1 MPKAKLS
8 RQSSMSVTM
17 LLLLLVQTL
26 CAESMLSQRIQ
37 WQKTPIA
44 ITLSVGEERLVH
56 FRAPVSVGL
65 PATLESVLRTQTVN
79 GTVYLMAK
87 AAFGSTRVMVR
98 EIDSG
103 QVYLFDLSASTSSG
117 TTSGVTSGNTAPI
130 VVTLDEPGTAENR
143 LGETD
148 NGARHGYVSLTRFAA
163 QQLYAPMRLLSA
175 VPGIVRVPVQ
185 RGSVA
190 LVPGD
195 TVEAQPLVA
204 WRAGHLYVTAL
215 KLSNRSRKAQV
226 LDPRTLRGA
235 WLSAAFQHA
244 RLLPAGDEADTTAV
258 YLVSAQPFAASL

>member
-17 LLLLLVQTL
+17 LLLLLAQTL
-26 CAESMLSQRIQ
+26 CAESMLPQRIQ

-44 ITLSVGEERLVH
+44 ITLSVGEERMVD
-56 FRAPVSVGL
+56 FRGPVSVGL

-87 AAFGSTRVMVR
+87 AAFGSTRVIVR
-98 EIDSG
+98 EINSG

-117 TTSGVTSGNTAPI
+117 NTVPI

-148 NGARHGYVSLTRFAA
+148 NGVQHGYVSLTRYAA
-163 QQLYAPMRLLSA
+163 QQLYAPMRLLSS

-204 WRAGHLYVTAL
+204 WRAGHLYVTAV
-215 KLSNRSRKAQV
+215 KLSNRSAKAQT

-258 YLVSAQPFAASL
+258 YLVSAQPFRASL

>member
-17 LLLLLVQTL
+17 LLLLLAQTL
-26 CAESMLSQRIQ
+26 CAESMLPQRIQ

-44 ITLSVGEERLVH
+44 ITLSVGEERMVH
-56 FRAPVSVGL
+56 FRGPVSVGL

-87 AAFGSTRVMVR
+87 AAFGSTRVIVR

-117 TTSGVTSGNTAPI
+117 NTAPI

-143 LGETD
+143 LAETD
-148 NGARHGYVSLTRFAA
+148 NGVQHGYVSLTRYAA
-163 QQLYAPMRLLSA
+163 KQLYAPMRLLSS

-204 WRAGHLYVTAL
+204 WRAGHLYVTAV

>member
-8 RQSSMSVTM
+8 RQSSMSVTV
-17 LLLLLVQTL
+17 LLLFLAQTL
-26 CAESMLSQRIQ
+26 CAESTLPQRIQ
-37 WQKTPIA
+37 WRKTPIA

-56 FRAPVSVGL
+56 FRRPVSVGL

-87 AAFGSTRVMVR
+87 AAFGSTRVIVR
-98 EIDSG
+98 EIDMG
-103 QVYLFDLSASTSSG
+103 QTYLFDLSASPSSG
-117 TTSGVTSGNTAPI
+117 TTSGATSGNTAPI
-130 VVTLDEPGTAENR
+130 VVTLDETGTAENR

-148 NGARHGYVSLTRFAA
+148 NGVQPGYVSLTRYAA
-163 QQLYAPMRLLSA
+163 QQLYAPMRLLSS

-185 RGSVA
+185 RESVA
-190 LVPGD
+190 LVPGNS
-195 TVEAQPLVA
+195 VEAKPLVA
-204 WRAGHLYVTAL
+204 WRAGYLYITAV
-215 KLSNRSRKAQV
+215 KLTNRSAKAQT

-258 YLVSAQPFAASL
+258 YLVSAQPFRASL

>member
-17 LLLLLVQTL
+17 LLLLLAQTL
-26 CAESMLSQRIQ
+26 CAESMLPQRIQ

-44 ITLSVGEERLVH
+44 ITLSVGEERMVH
-56 FRAPVSVGL
+56 FRGPVSVGL

-87 AAFGSTRVMVR
+87 AAFGSTRVIVR

-103 QVYLFDLSASTSSG
+103 QVYLFDLSASTS
-117 TTSGVTSGNTAPI
+117 SGNTAPI

-148 NGARHGYVSLTRFAA
+148 NGVQHGYVSLTRYAA
-163 QQLYAPMRLLSA
+163 QQLYAPMRLLSS

-204 WRAGHLYVTAL
+204 WRAGHLYVTAV
-215 KLSNRSRKAQV
+215 KLSNRSAKAQT

-258 YLVSAQPFAASL
+258 YLVSAQPFRASL

>member
-1 MPKAKLS
+1 MAKVKLS

-17 LLLLLVQTL
+17 LLLFLAQTL
-26 CAESMLSQRIQ
+26 CAESMLPQRIQ

-44 ITLSVGEERLVH
+44 IGLSVGEERMVH

-117 TTSGVTSGNTAPI
+117 NTAPI

-143 LGETD
+143 LAETD
-148 NGARHGYVSLTRFAA
+148 NGVQHGYVSLTRYAA

-204 WRAGHLYVTAL
+204 WRAGHLYVIAV